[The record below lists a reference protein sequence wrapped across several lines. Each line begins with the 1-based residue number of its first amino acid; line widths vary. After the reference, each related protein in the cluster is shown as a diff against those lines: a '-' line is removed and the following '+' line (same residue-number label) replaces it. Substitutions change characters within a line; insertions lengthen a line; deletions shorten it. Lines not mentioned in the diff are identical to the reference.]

1 MEMQSKT
8 VKIVLFIS
16 FNLLLLTILYSIPTN
31 MKLLNNLCLF
41 KLLTGKA
48 CYNCGMT
55 RAFLAILHLDF
66 YSAYK
71 LNPKVIVVFPLTVG
85 LYIYSWLKFIYKERG
100 EKA

>member
-8 VKIVLFIS
+8 VKIALFLI
-16 FNLLLLTILYSIPTN
+16 FNLILLTILYSIPTN
-31 MKLLNNLCLF
+31 MKLLNNLCVF
-41 KLLTGKA
+41 KLLTGKP

-71 LNPKVIVVFPLTVG
+71 LNHKVIIVFPLTVG
-85 LYIYSWLKFIYKERG
+85 LYLYSWLKLIFKERG